1 MLGNHSSFGS
11 WFRLTQKTIESV
23 TSSSILHARAAAFGS
38 RERVVLVW
46 LACLFIHGLIGE
58 QGSQRFDPFVQRHPE
73 KIGDPSRSSEAV
85 ALVKAHR
92 ACERFGRIERDAFAM
107 LISDLDLGGL

>member
-1 MLGNHSSFGS
+1 MGNHSSFGS
-11 WFRLTQKTIESV
+11 WLRLTHKTIESV
-23 TSSSILHARAAAFGS
+23 TSFSILHARAVVSAAEG
-38 RERVVLVW
+38 VLFS
-46 LACLFIHGLIGE
+46 LARLLFIHGLIGE
-58 QGSQRFDPFVQRHPE
+58 QGSQRFDPFPCSGIPKTLRPVQIE
-73 KIGDPSRSSEAV
+73 EAV